1 MHTPHRFTAALALV
15 AACLLAATA
24 AWSGIR
30 PSAVRDWA
38 EPHMRAPRAR
48 IDGSRVTIRD
58 VRNFEFDSQ
67 GPTLLRWDERTYDLD
82 ALASVWYIVTP
93 FDTDW
98 RGPAHAF
105 LSFGFDDGRFL
116 AVSIEARREQGE
128 EYSMVR
134 GLLKGFELIYVF
146 GDERDLIGARVL
158 AQQDELYLYPVRA
171 THSAMRGLFLDVLER
186 ANALA
191 ERPEFYGTLRNNC
204 TTAILDHVNT
214 VLDRPIRWGLRV
226 LLPGYSDALAL
237 RHGLLDTELSLEAAR
252 DRFHANER
260 IRRFADAPD
269 FSARIRATPD
279 PDGEAAASR

>member
-1 MHTPHRFTAALALV
+1 VRKPVRFTVAIALV
-15 AACLLAATA
+15 LAFLLAAA
-24 AWSGIR
+24 AWTSIQ
-30 PSAVRDWA
+30 PSASRDWA
-38 EPHMRAPRAR
+38 APHARAPRSH

-58 VRNFEFDSQ
+58 VRNFEFDSL
-67 GPTLLRWDERTYDLD
+67 GPTLQRWDERHYDLD

-116 AVSIEARREQGE
+116 AVSIEARRELGE

-134 GLLKGFELIYVF
+134 GLLKRFEVIYVI

-158 AQQDELYLYPVRA
+158 AQHDELYLYPVRA
-171 THSAMRGLFLDVLER
+171 SRTAVRTLFLDVLER

-191 ERPEFYGTLRNNC
+191 DRPEFYGTLRNNC
-204 TTAILDHVNT
+204 TTAILDHVNA
-214 VLDRPIRWGLRV
+214 VMDSPIRWGPRV

-237 RHGLLDTELSLEAAR
+237 RHGLLDTELSLEEAR
-252 DRFHANER
+252 SRFHANER
-260 IRRFADAPD
+260 IRRFATAPD
-269 FSARIRATPD
+269 FSVRIREAT
-279 PDGEAAASR
+279 AR